1 MRQIRAVIVVF
12 IAFCAV
18 FITPT
23 NVNAR
28 EVQARDV
35 KATFVVFSD
44 LYEMREK
51 DGRGGFARIAGAI
64 RAERNRNRRVFV
76 VHAGDA
82 LSPSLMSGID
92 RGAHIV
98 DLLNETGV
106 DIFTPG
112 NHEFDF
118 GEAVFRTRMSE
129 AKFARLAANIR
140 NADGSPLEGFVDEK
154 IYEVDGVRLGVFGLT
169 TPESIMRSNTGAL
182 RFAPLIET
190 ARDEARKLRAMG
202 ADLVIAVTHS
212 EWQDDLRLAKSGA
225 IDLILSG
232 HDHNLLVAYDGRA
245 ALAETQD
252 DGANIVA
259 VDLTITLD
267 AVGGRRVAW
276 SPKFRIIDTADVAPD
291 QRIAARVAV
300 YGARLDAAMTTPIG
314 KTLTALDTRK
324 PDVRGR
330 ETAFGDFIA
339 DIMRATTGADLAIIN
354 GGAIRGDRLYAAG
367 TGLTRGDIL
376 AELPF
381 DDRIVVAELTGADV
395 AAILENGV
403 SRIGR
408 DDGRFGQIS
417 GARIIVRPE
426 QAPGARI
433 ETIEIGGAPLARER
447 IYRVATIGFLL
458 RGKDGYTAFERGKT
472 IIGEVDGAAL
482 VTTVIDAIQRQR
494 EIAPVED
501 ARIMLR

>member
-1 MRQIRAVIVVF
+1 MRQIRNLFVILVACWSVLF
-12 IAFCAV
+12 AS
-18 FITPT
+18 TS
-23 NVNAR
+23 AR
-28 EVQARDV
+28 ARDV

-44 LYEMREK
+44 LYEMQEK

-64 RAERNRNRRVFV
+64 RAERARNQHVFV

-82 LSPSLMSGID
+82 LSPSLLSSVD
-92 RGAHIV
+92 RGAHII
-98 DLLNETGV
+98 DLLNETGI

-118 GEAVFRTRMSE
+118 GEATFLARMQD
-129 AKFARLAANIR
+129 AKFSRLAANIR
-140 NADGSPLEGFVDEK
+140 SADGKRLDGFADEK
-154 IYEVDGVRLGVFGLT
+154 IYDVEGVRLGVFGLT
-169 TPESIMRSNTGAL
+169 TPESVTRSNTGAL

-190 ARDEARKLRAMG
+190 ARDAARKLRSMG

-267 AVGGRRVAW
+267 AAGERRVAW
-276 SPKFRIIDTADVAPD
+276 TPRFRIIDTADVAPD
-291 QRIAARVAV
+291 PAIAARVAA
-300 YGARLDAAMTTPIG
+300 YAARLDAAMRLPIG
-314 KTLTALDTRK
+314 KTRTALDTRK
-324 PDVRGR
+324 ASVRGR

-339 DIMRATTGADLAIIN
+339 DAMRTATGADLAIIN
-354 GGAIRGDRLYAAG
+354 GGAIRGDRLYPAG
-367 TGLTRGDIL
+367 ATLTRGDIL

-381 DDRIVVAELTGADV
+381 DDRLVVIELSGADV
-395 AAILENGV
+395 MAILENAV

-417 GARIIVRPE
+417 GARIVVRADK
-426 QAPGARI
+426 APGARI
-433 ETIEIGGAPLARER
+433 ETITIGGAPLALDRT
-447 IYRVATIGFLL
+447 YRVATIDFLG
-458 RGKDGYTAFERGKT
+458 RGKDGYSAFSRGGT
-472 IIGEVDGAAL
+472 VIGEVDGPAL
-482 VTTVIDAIQRQR
+482 VATVIEAIQRQR

-501 ARIMLR
+501 ARVSVR

>member
-1 MRQIRAVIVVF
+1 MRQVRNIIVMLPVLLSGLM
-12 IAFCAV
+12 IS
-18 FITPT
+18 I
-23 NVNAR
+23 NAH
-28 EVQARDV
+28 ARDV

-51 DGRGGFARIAGAI
+51 DGRGGFARIAAAI
-64 RAERNRNRRVFV
+64 QAERTRNRHVFV

-82 LSPSLMSGID
+82 LSPSLLSSVD
-92 RGAHIV
+92 RGAHII
-98 DLLNETGV
+98 DLLNETGI

-118 GEAVFRTRMSE
+118 GEAIFRARMGD

-140 NADGSPLEGFVDEK
+140 NADGKPLEGFADEK
-154 IYEVDGVRLGVFGLT
+154 IYEVEGVRLGFFGLT
-169 TPESIMRSNTGAL
+169 TPESAMRSNTGAL

-225 IDLILSG
+225 VDLILSG

-259 VDLTITLD
+259 VDLALTRD
-267 AVGGRRVAW
+267 AANGQRVAW
-276 SPKFRIIDTADVAPD
+276 TPRFRIIDTADVVPD
-291 QRIAARVAV
+291 PKIAARVAA
-300 YGARLDAAMTTPIG
+300 YGAKLNAAMATPVG

-324 PDVRGR
+324 ASVRAR

-339 DIMRATTGADLAIIN
+339 DAMRLATGADLAIIN
-354 GGAIRGDRLYAAG
+354 GGAIRGDRLYPAG

-381 DDRIVVAELTGADV
+381 DDRLVVVELRGADV
-395 AAILENGV
+395 VAILENGV

-408 DDGRFGQIS
+408 DDGRFAQIS
-417 GARIIVRPE
+417 GARIVVRADH
-426 QAPGARI
+426 APGARI
-433 ETIEIGGAPLARER
+433 ESIKIAGAPLARDR
-447 IYRVATIGFLL
+447 TYRVATIDFLG
-458 RGKDGYTAFERGKT
+458 RGKDGYDAFGRGKV
-472 IIGEVDGAAL
+472 ILGEVDGPALAA
-482 VTTVIDAIQRQR
+482 TVIETIQRQG

-501 ARIMLR
+501 ARIVVR